1 MLKLQL
7 GGCNRDVDDPGDAH
21 DLSCLEEAI
30 REFAATHN
38 ILKSGRFAAS
48 KGVLFFSPLAQQVS
62 SNEVSGIDMMLEKA
76 RRILKG
82 VKAGEA
88 PDAALMEHV
97 AGVIQQDALA
107 TLQRVVEALEA
118 EFSARSQEQADT
130 LSVSV
135 SDAQKA
141 IERIDRVAR
150 HSKLVSLNARVA
162 AGRAGPFG
170 EEFSALSRE
179 IKHLADRML
188 DAADDVQN
196 CLKDIA

>member
-1 MLKLQL
+1 M
-7 GGCNRDVDDPGDAH
+7 
-21 DLSCLEEAI
+21 
-30 REFAATHN
+30 
-38 ILKSGRFAAS
+38 
-48 KGVLFFSPLAQQVS
+48 FFSPLAQQVS